1 MTDVAVV
8 GAGLAGLTAAR
19 LLARAGCSVVVLEA
33 RDRVGGRTFSQA
45 TERGVIDLGG
55 QWIGP
60 TQARMRRLV
69 DELGIATFPTHHQG
83 RKVLAVGGRI
93 ATYEGEIPALAPHKL
108 LLMQAA
114 LAHLDRSA
122 ARVPLADPWH
132 ARGAARLDAAT
143 VASWRRWLAPAR
155 DVRAVLDVAVR
166 SVFGAEPS
174 EISLLHFLFYLHSG
188 GGLMRL
194 VGIQGGAQQD
204 RFVAGAQVV
213 ADRLAAGLG
222 ERVVLGAPVR
232 AVAHGPEGVRIAADG
247 RVWEARRAIV
257 AIPPALAGRIA
268 WEPPLPAA
276 RDQLT
281 QRVPMGATMKC
292 HALYERSFWHDAGF
306 SGEAVSD
313 GSPVSAVFDN
323 TSHDGAE
330 PALLAFVVGRP
341 ARDWSGRDAAERRAA
356 VLADLARFFGP
367 AAASPIA
374 YVEKDWSVD
383 PWAGGCPVGVMAPGT
398 LSTLG
403 PALRTPVGRL
413 HWAGTETALE
423 WNGYMEGAVASGER
437 AAREVQAVL

>member
-1 MTDVAVV
+1 
-8 GAGLAGLTAAR
+8 
-19 LLARAGCSVVVLEA
+19 
-33 RDRVGGRTFSQA
+33 
-45 TERGVIDLGG
+45 
-55 QWIGP
+55 
-60 TQARMRRLV
+60 
-69 DELGIATFPTHHQG
+69 
-83 RKVLAVGGRI
+83 
-93 ATYEGEIPALAPHKL
+93 
-108 LLMQAA
+108 
-114 LAHLDRSA
+114 
-122 ARVPLADPWH
+122 
-132 ARGAARLDAAT
+132 
-143 VASWRRWLAPAR
+143 
-155 DVRAVLDVAVR
+155 VLDVAVR

-356 VLADLARFFGP
+356 VLTDLARFFGP